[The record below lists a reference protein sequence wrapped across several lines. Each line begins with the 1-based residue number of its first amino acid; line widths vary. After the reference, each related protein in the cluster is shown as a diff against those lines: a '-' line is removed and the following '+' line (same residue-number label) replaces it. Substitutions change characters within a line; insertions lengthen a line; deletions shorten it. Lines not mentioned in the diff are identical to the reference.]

1 MILYIVMLALY
12 VTLTI
17 FQMYAVV
24 KQRHR
29 NLLVF
34 LFTISLV
41 MHCLS
46 FFFST
51 IHKVVFAQNGIGY
64 KTLYVISDVIRIAS
78 LALFILFAL
87 IIAKGWPMTRS
98 NISGK
103 PLLLLACLVYI
114 AIELI
119 LFVWIK
125 VSQSYFCTLLLTS
138 CLIDQFVF
146 SLCVN
151 CMSRMSNNSF
161 TPFLHTTYTCLLQQ
175 KLMLKLKNLLIL
187 HSFSFTSHTCSLLT
201 QLTLS
206 CLFHLFTS
214 RVLLELT

>member
-34 LFTISLV
+34 LFTVSLV

-64 KTLYVISDVIRIAS
+64 KTLYVISDVIRITS

-98 NISGK
+98 SVSGK
-103 PLLLLACLVYI
+103 PLLLLAWLAYI
-114 AIELI
+114 VIELI

-125 VSQSYFCTLLLTS
+125 VRIKHNAHS
-138 CLIDQFVF
+138 
-146 SLCVN
+146 
-151 CMSRMSNNSF
+151 SR
-161 TPFLHTTYTCLLQQ
+161 T
-175 KLMLKLKNLLIL
+175 I
-187 HSFSFTSHTCSLLT
+187 
-201 QLTLS
+201 
-206 CLFHLFTS
+206 CLFILCQL
-214 RVLLELT
+214 RVRPVK